1 MGTILHIDCN
11 NAFLSWEAAYRL
23 SKGSEIDIREVPAV
37 IAGNPAMRK
46 GIVLACS
53 YPAKS
58 LGIKTAIT
66 INDALRK
73 CPDLIIL
80 PPDYDT
86 YITCSNELL
95 SLLLEYSPMVER
107 YSIDECFVDLGEN
120 VQNPLILADE
130 MRNRIKQQL
139 GFTVNIGVSDCK
151 LLAKT
156 ASGFSKPDKTHSLY
170 KSELEEKYFPLPIY
184 QLFMVGL
191 KTCIKLYKL
200 GYKTI
205 GQVAGENPDILK
217 EHFNLFGLLI
227 WSYANGIDKSKVTLY
242 EESVKGIGNS
252 TTLPAD
258 IEDLSLLDP
267 FLLSLTER
275 CSYSL
280 RNNQMYA
287 GTIQIGIKTNDHR
300 YKLHQRKLIDC
311 TDSTNEIYN
320 ICKQLVREMTIDK
333 PIRHVQVRLTD
344 LSSNSR
350 YQFSLLKKE
359 SSIDR
364 HIDDIRNRYG
374 DRVIK
379 RAVFLHSGI
388 DSMMETTHR
397 NYPKI
402 KNNIF
407 NG

>member
-1 MGTILHIDCN
+1 MNTILHIDCN

-23 SKGSEIDIREVPAV
+23 SKGERLDIRNIPSV
-37 IAGNPAMRK
+37 IAGNPAQRK

-53 YPAKS
+53 YPAKK
-58 LGIKTAIT
+58 LGIKTALT

-73 CPDLIIL
+73 CPDLLIF

-86 YITCSNELL
+86 YITCSNELV
-95 SLLLEYSPMVER
+95 SLLLDYSPLVER
-107 YSIDECFVDLGEN
+107 YSIDECFVDLGAN
-120 VQNPLILADE
+120 ITSPLAVADSI
-130 MRNRIKQQL
+130 RIEIKKQL

-170 KSELEEKYFPLPIY
+170 KSELEEKYFHLPIY

-191 KTCIKLYKL
+191 KTCMKLYKL

-205 GQVAGENPDILK
+205 GQVARENPEVLK
-217 EHFNLFGLLI
+217 QHFNLFGLLI
-227 WSYANGIDKSKVTLY
+227 WSYANGIDHSKVTLY
-242 EESVKGIGNS
+242 EEKVKGIGNS

-258 IEDLSLLDP
+258 IEDISLLDP

-280 RNNQMYA
+280 RMNQMYT

-300 YKLHQRKLIDC
+300 YQLHQKKLTYC
-311 TDSTNEIYN
+311 TDNTNEIYN
-320 ICKQLVREMTIDK
+320 ICKKLVREMVINK

-344 LSSNSR
+344 LSSNSL
-350 YQFSLLKKE
+350 YQLSLLNKE
-359 SSIDR
+359 NTIDKY
-364 HIDDIRNRYG
+364 IDGIRNKYG
-374 DRVIK
+374 DRMIK

-388 DSMMETTHR
+388 DSMMEATNK